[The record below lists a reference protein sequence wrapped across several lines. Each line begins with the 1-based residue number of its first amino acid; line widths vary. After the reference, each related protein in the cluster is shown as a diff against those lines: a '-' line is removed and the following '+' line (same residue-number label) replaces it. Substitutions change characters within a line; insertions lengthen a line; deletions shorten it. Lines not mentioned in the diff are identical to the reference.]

1 MILFSVK
8 CARNSSTEL
17 KPVLILAI
25 SVWFS
30 VCGAHLTLSAAKS
43 EFSSTIKINKNNNG
57 AMRGLKARSR
67 HTPVVPGDRFS

>member
-1 MILFSVK
+1 MILFSVR

-30 VCGAHLTLSAAKS
+30 GFGAHLTLSAAKS

-67 HTPVVPGDRFS
+67 YTPVPGNRFS